1 MRHEDPGRLAAEEEL
16 SHAGVR
22 PEQASPAYEG
32 APVIQAERLLT
43 PEEERMSDRLLL
55 RRDRPSMVR
64 TAVAV
69 NVGAIL
75 CALAYVLFQ
84 APNNLATGGASGM
97 AIVISTLVPALPS
110 DVALWAV
117 NVVLVAVGLI
127 FVERRAVAWSVVASI
142 LLSAYVSVLQALVP
156 VSGSV
161 TGDLWIDLVC
171 SLVLVAA
178 GTGIAYNAGASTGGT
193 DILVM
198 ALSRH
203 TSLPTGH
210 AITVVNAVTACS
222 GVALYGMRTGVYC
235 IVGLLLETV
244 IVNGVLDDLKQH
256 KVCTVVCRRPARVQ
270 EFVVRRLARTAT
282 VWLGYGAYTGREL
295 SVVMTVLTRSEA
307 LKLEKYLRGIDPD
320 AFVTYVNT
328 SQITGHGFRWV

>member
-1 MRHEDPGRLAAEEEL
+1 M
-16 SHAGVR
+16 
-22 PEQASPAYEG
+22 
-32 APVIQAERLLT
+32 
-43 PEEERMSDRLLL
+43 
-55 RRDRPSMVR
+55 
-64 TAVAV
+64 
-69 NVGAIL
+69 
-75 CALAYVLFQ
+75 
-84 APNNLATGGASGM
+84 
-97 AIVISTLVPALPS
+97 
-110 DVALWAV
+110 
-117 NVVLVAVGLI
+117 
-127 FVERRAVAWSVVASI
+127 
-142 LLSAYVSVLQALVP
+142 
-156 VSGSV
+156 
-161 TGDLWIDLVC
+161 
-171 SLVLVAA
+171 LVAA

-198 ALSRH
+198 ALARH

-222 GVALYGMRTGVYC
+222 GVALYGVRTGVYC

-244 IVNGVLDDLKQH
+244 IVNGVLDNLKQH
-256 KVCTVVCRRPARVQ
+256 KVCTVVCRQPARVQ